1 MDLELTHAVLLTIP
15 DAARRLGIGR
25 SKAYELVATGELEV
39 VHIGRC
45 VRVPVDAVENF
56 VRRLRA
62 AS

>member
-1 MDLELTHAVLLTIP
+1 MDLEVTHAMLLTIP

-62 AS
+62 VS